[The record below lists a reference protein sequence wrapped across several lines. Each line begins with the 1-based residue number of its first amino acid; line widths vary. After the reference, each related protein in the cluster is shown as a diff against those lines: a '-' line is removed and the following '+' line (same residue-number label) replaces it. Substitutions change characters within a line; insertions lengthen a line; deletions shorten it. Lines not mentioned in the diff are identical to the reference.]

1 MKFFTVLVELI
12 YFKCSFKVQAKL
24 QLNRVKN
31 KLKHKSLVF

>member
-1 MKFFTVLVELI
+1 MRLGMGYKG
-12 YFKCSFKVQAKL
+12 SFKVQAKL